1 MSYGVKVHVWGDYAL
16 FSRPELKVE
25 RCTYDIITPS
35 AARGLLESVY
45 WHPGLRWHI
54 DKIYVCKPIRFT
66 SVRRNEVKRK
76 ASAHNVFS
84 VMNGAKK
91 EISISSRKEIVQRAA
106 LILKD
111 VDYVIEAHFDVT
123 EQANQ
128 TDNAGKFKD
137 IILRRL
143 RKGACYHQPYF
154 GCREFPAN
162 FELFED
168 DEVVTAYSGEQKDL
182 GLMLYDMDY
191 TNKEQ
196 IQPMFF
202 RAILEDG
209 ILNLENCEVLR

>member
-66 SVRRNEVKRK
+66 SVRRNEVKHK